1 MGKIRLFE
9 LEDSLATLITSI
21 ANKKMKMESSTT
33 ELTTVMKEIPI
44 DISTYNKEKDIL
56 LVFENSVF
64 INNTTDYVIN
74 DNNTISLVN
83 GESFVGTPEQ
93 PTIFN
98 FIVLKS
104 ITNKELDIKPDGS
117 LLLDN
122 SIQEN
127 KLSKDLINKI
137 NSKNTGIYSVK
148 LESTNWTPNETTGL
162 YETTI
167 THNLNKENI
176 FVNGYTLE
184 GDEIVLSRKIIDNNT
199 IKLSS
204 LVNYTCNIKILS
216 LIHI

>member
-64 INNTTDYVIN
+64 INNTTDYIIN

-184 GDEIVLSRKIIDNNT
+184 GDEIALSRKIIDNNT

-204 LVNYTCNIKILS
+204 LVNYTCNIKILY
-216 LIHI
+216 

>member
-204 LVNYTCNIKILS
+204 LVNYTCNIKILY
-216 LIHI
+216 

>member
-64 INNTTDYVIN
+64 INNTTDYIIN

-199 IKLSS
+199 LKLSS
-204 LVNYTCNIKILS
+204 LVNYTCNIKILY
-216 LIHI
+216 

>member
-64 INNTTDYVIN
+64 INNTTDYIIN

-127 KLSKDLINKI
+127 KLSKDLIKKI

-199 IKLSS
+199 LKLSS
-204 LVNYTCNIKILS
+204 LVNYTCNIKILY
-216 LIHI
+216 

>member
-64 INNTTDYVIN
+64 INNTTDYIIN

-204 LVNYTCNIKILS
+204 LVNYTCNIKILY
-216 LIHI
+216 